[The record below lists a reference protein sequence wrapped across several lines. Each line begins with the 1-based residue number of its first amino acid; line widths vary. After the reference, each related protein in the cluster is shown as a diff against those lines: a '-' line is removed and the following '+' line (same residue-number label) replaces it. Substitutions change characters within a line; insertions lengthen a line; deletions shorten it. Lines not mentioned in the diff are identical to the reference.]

1 MADNWYSGISLYTE
15 MMRDVRQAAL
25 NILEQ
30 NGACRLLDGAQED
43 ALKALCRENEML
55 IQKMETRAFEVA
67 VVGLENSGKSSVAN
81 ALIGIPALPSASV
94 RCTYTTTEIRA
105 DERDRALVEFY
116 TVDEFQQR
124 FRRMLE
130 ELGFPEAQKEDFSL
144 LTPARFDSVWGDIC
158 LRDPVKRRLYDST
171 TAEDVKA
178 ILRSSSLL
186 RTFLGQKEMEFIGE
200 EALLSSDFQ
209 CFITGQTD
217 DKDALKRDDRPF
229 AVKRV
234 TIWSSHLQSMRNIVL
249 YDVPGFNSPT
259 LLHKEQTRRMMDR
272 ADAIVMVTDML
283 SNPNIDGTQ
292 LSTLREADADHVQ
305 LKDKLFVFGNKAD
318 LLKEEKTFRDNFRT
332 FVSDIV
338 NRHRLTIERRVIA
351 GSARAYF
358 EALHGNDEGKKR
370 LEALGCGTGI
380 EKLREM
386 LAEYYESERLSVLQA
401 RAMASNRAIIDL
413 LRPIA
418 DHFANQELDLIQE
431 KEFAQVIQAK
441 DDIVTFRRNARQ
453 IVGRMYQD
461 ISVQRPFTRILRERI
476 AKQIQPITHGDSLY
490 QEIIG
495 SLNVQGDSANRN
507 ELVNANLRMN
517 LQGYFNTLIERMVW
531 DVARHE
537 EMALM
542 EELTEALLGA
552 LDFDS
557 QAAPD
562 AEGIRKRANKLVM
575 RMFDAEDESG
585 AVEGGTP
592 FRARGFIALITRFVP
607 GITAALIGYPLGSQ
621 GRMEE
626 ALRISPE
633 LNRLYAANGE
643 GDGDSMAALAR
654 ILTHKDYFSQLRARN
669 AKALEKFFDQH
680 KRMRLRLDG
689 AELSRFTQRWSALCA
704 QYDIDL
710 SDQLGPYTHLSRSI
724 RAFSRNEEGKGA
736 YQALEQSFREAL
748 TGYMKLRTLSQT
760 EELYEQLATERG
772 GDLPTRAQVNQ
783 SLIASMARR
792 AQTARSEE
800 EILEEINTDIEIYSE
815 LLIDLLVPHLNLE
828 KAFYERFINQ
838 INAMTGHSSVYDHK
852 ADALINDWLRTDVKK
867 IKHRAFARLDA
878 LRQEHT
884 SKQKLYEAIV
894 TLIGT
899 WQEKYARL

>member
-1 MADNWYSGISLYTE
+1 MADNWYTGISLYTE
-15 MMRDVRQAAL
+15 MMREVKQAAV
-25 NILEQ
+25 NILDQ
-30 NGACRLLDGAQED
+30 NAGCHLLDGEQES
-43 ALKALCRENEML
+43 ALRALCRENEML

-94 RCTYTTTEIRA
+94 RCTYTTTEIHA
-105 DERDRALVEFY
+105 DERDRARVEFY
-116 TVDEFQQR
+116 TVEEFQQR
-124 FRRMLE
+124 FRLMLE
-130 ELGFPEAQKEDFSL
+130 ELGFPDAEKEDFSVL
-144 LTPARFDSVWGDIC
+144 SAARFNRIWNDIC
-158 LRDPVKRRLYDST
+158 ARDPMKRRLYDST

-178 ILRSSSLL
+178 ILGASTLL
-186 RTFLGQKEMEFIGE
+186 RGFLGRPDLTFEGA
-200 EALLSSDFQ
+200 EALLSSEFQ
-209 CFITGQTD
+209 SFITGQID
-217 DKDALKRDDRPF
+217 ENDALKRDERPF

-283 SNPNIDGTQ
+283 SNPNIEGTQ

-318 LLKEEKTFRDNFRT
+318 LLKDEKTFRDNFRT

-338 NRHRLTIERRVIA
+338 NRHRLTVERRVIA

-358 EALHGNDEGKKR
+358 EALNGHDEAKER
-370 LEALGCGTGI
+370 LEKLGCGTGI
-380 EKLREM
+380 ERLRE
-386 LAEYYESERLSVLQA
+386 LLTEYYESERLSVLQA
-401 RAMASNRAIIDL
+401 RALSSNRAIIDL
-413 LRPIA
+413 LRPVA
-418 DHFANQELDLIQE
+418 DHFANRELDEIQAR
-431 KEFAQVIQAK
+431 EFEQVIQAK
-441 DDIVTFRRNARQ
+441 DDIVTFRRMARQ

-461 ISVQRPFTRILRERI
+461 ISVQKPFTRILRERI
-476 AKQIQPITHGDSLY
+476 AQQIQPITPGDSLY

-542 EELTEALLGA
+542 EELTDALLSA
-552 LDFDS
+552 LNFDPKDS
-557 QAAPD
+557 PD
-562 AEGIRKRANKLVM
+562 AAEITARANRLVM
-575 RMFDAEDESG
+575 RMFDAEDDHG

-607 GITAALIGYPLGSQ
+607 GITAAVIGYPLGSQ
-621 GRMEE
+621 GRAEE
-626 ALRISPE
+626 AVRISDE
-633 LNRLYAANGE
+633 LNRLYASRNT
-643 GDGDSMAALAR
+643 GDVDGMAALAR
-654 ILTHKDYFSQLRARN
+654 ILTHKDYFSQLKNRN
-669 AKALEKFFDQH
+669 QKALEKFFDH
-680 KRMRLRLDG
+680 HRKLRLHLDG
-689 AELSRFTQRWSALCA
+689 AEEDKFIRRWSSLSA

-710 SDQLGPYTHLSRSI
+710 SGQLTPYSPLSRSI
-724 RAFSRNEEGKGA
+724 RINSRDGRGA
-736 YQALEQSFREAL
+736 YQSLDDSFRDAL
-748 TGYMKLRTLSQT
+748 TGYMKLRTASQT
-760 EELYEQLATERG
+760 EELYEALSPSQP
-772 GDLPTRAQVNQ
+772 DLPSRAQVSQ

-792 AQTARSEE
+792 AEAARTEE
-800 EILEEINTDIEIYSE
+800 EVLAEINLDIEIYSD

-838 INAMTGHSSVYDHK
+838 INAMTGHSAVYDHK
-852 ADALINDWLRTDVKK
+852 ADALINDWLRTDVKR
-867 IKHRAFARLDA
+867 IKRRAFVELDA
-878 LRQEHT
+878 LRQEHG
-884 SKQKLYEAIV
+884 SKQKLYEMIV
-894 TLIGT
+894 ALLGA
-899 WQEKYARL
+899 WQEKYERL

>member
-1 MADNWYSGISLYTE
+1 MADNWYAGISSYTD
-15 MMRDVRQAAL
+15 MMREVRQAAL

-30 NGACRLLDGAQED
+30 NAACRLLDARQED
-43 ALKALCRENEML
+43 ALRAQCRENDML
-55 IQKMETRAFEVA
+55 IQKMETRSFEVA

-105 DERDRALVEFY
+105 DEQDHALVEFY
-116 TVDEFQQR
+116 TLEEFQQR

-130 ELGFPEAQKEDFSL
+130 ELGFPESEITDFSAL
-144 LTPARFDSVWGDIC
+144 APARFRRVWEDIC
-158 LRDPVKRRLYDST
+158 QREPMKRRLYDST

-178 ILRSSSLL
+178 ILGAAPLL
-186 RTFLGQKEMEFIGE
+186 MSFLGQRDLAFEGA
-200 EALLSSDFQ
+200 EALLSSEFQ
-209 CFITGQTD
+209 SFITGQTNEN
-217 DKDALKRDDRPF
+217 DALQRDERPF

-234 TIWSSHLQSMRNIVL
+234 TIWSSQLQSMRNIVL

-292 LSTLREADADHVQ
+292 LSTLREADEDHVQ

-318 LLKEEKTFRDNFRT
+318 LLKDDKTFHDNFRT

-351 GSARAYF
+351 GSAHAYF
-358 EALHGNDEGKKR
+358 AAERGDPSLRDR
-370 LEALGCGTGI
+370 LEKLGCGTGI
-380 EKLREM
+380 ERLREM
-386 LAEYYESERLSVLQA
+386 LTEYYESERLSVLQA
-401 RAMASNRAIIDL
+401 RSVTTNRAIIDM

-418 DHFANQELDLIQE
+418 DHFANQELDEIQAR
-431 KEFAQVIQAK
+431 EFEQVIQAK
-441 DDIVTFRRNARQ
+441 DDIITFRRMARQ

-461 ISVQRPFTRILRERI
+461 ISVQKPFTRILRERI
-476 AKQIQPITHGDSLY
+476 AQQIQPITPGDSLY

-542 EELTEALLGA
+542 EELTDALLSA
-552 LDFDS
+552 LSFDAS
-557 QAAPD
+557 ADPD
-562 AEGIRKRANKLVM
+562 AEQVISRANRLVM
-575 RMFDAEDESG
+575 RMFDAEDERG

-607 GITAALIGYPLGSQ
+607 SITAAVIGYPLGSQ
-621 GRMEE
+621 GRAEE
-626 ALRISPE
+626 AVRISDE
-633 LNRLYAANGE
+633 LNRLYAARGA
-643 GDGDSMAALAR
+643 GDVDGMAALAR
-654 ILTHKDYFSQLRARN
+654 ILTHKDYFSQLKARN
-669 AKALEKFFDQH
+669 EKALEKFFDRH
-680 KRMRLRLDG
+680 KKLRLQLDG
-689 AELSRFTQRWSALCA
+689 AEISRFTQRWASLSA

-710 SDQLGPYTHLSRSI
+710 SSQLGPYSPLA
-724 RAFSRNEEGKGA
+724 RAVRLGGRDGRGA
-736 YQALEQSFREAL
+736 YQALDDSFREAL
-748 TGYMKLRTLSQT
+748 TGYMKLRTSSQT
-760 EELYEQLATERG
+760 EELYEALSAESK
-772 GDLPTRAQVNQ
+772 DLPSRAQVTQ

-792 AQTARSEE
+792 AEVARNEE
-800 EILEEINTDIEIYSE
+800 DVLAEINLDIEIYSD

-852 ADALINDWLRTDVKK
+852 ADALINDWLKTDVKK
-867 IKHRAFARLDA
+867 IKRGAFAELDA
-878 LRQEHT
+878 LRDEHFT
-884 SKQKLYEAIV
+884 KQKLYTMIV
-894 TLIGT
+894 TLIGA
-899 WQEKYARL
+899 WQDKYARL